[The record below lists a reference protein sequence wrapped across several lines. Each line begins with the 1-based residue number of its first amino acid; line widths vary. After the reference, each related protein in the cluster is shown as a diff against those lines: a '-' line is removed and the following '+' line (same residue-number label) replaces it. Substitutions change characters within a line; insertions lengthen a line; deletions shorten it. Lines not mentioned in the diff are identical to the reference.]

1 MSYELERPDSLLGMM
16 MALEGVRDAITII
29 HGPTGCKMYPADLS
43 ERLFIDRKDEIETR
57 NPFLRMEKYF
67 FYQPRLPCTLLDG
80 NRLILGSTERLND
93 LYSIVVGQAPKM
105 IGVVNSPGATLTGES
120 LSSCRSEI
128 PTVTVES
135 NDFSA
140 SMQKGFSD
148 ITVRVID
155 ALSEPMDV
163 VKGTVNIFGLSIWH
177 LNFEDDIR
185 ELERMLSLCGVKV
198 NCVLCAGSSVE
209 EIRKIPSAELNIVVD
224 RDFGLRAAEHCRDR
238 FGTSFIDVMPIG
250 FDESERLIRE
260 VCKTLGMDPTDALE
274 DSVVWRRKTAG
285 KISTLEKRYF
295 RIRGR
300 TFSVHAT
307 PSLSDSVAEFMFEYL
322 GIVPS
327 AIQHDGESGKGIHIG
342 IPVSDKVWDVYSDVL
357 FSSGSEISAMISR
370 KMASGGVCICDPD
383 VHPAN
388 IFPRPMMGP
397 MGAARLIEDTLNV
410 LTRITDRL

>member
-1 MSYELERPDSLLGMM
+1 MSFDLERPDSLLGMM
-16 MALEGVRDAITII
+16 MALEGIRDAMTII
-29 HGPTGCKMYPADLS
+29 HGPTGCKMYPADLA

-105 IGVVNSPGATLTGES
+105 IGIVNSPGATLTGED

-140 SMQKGFSD
+140 SMQKGFSE
-148 ITVRVID
+148 ITAKVID
-155 ALSEPMDV
+155 ALSEPKKV
-163 VKGTVNIFGLSIWH
+163 IKGSVNILGLSIWH
-177 LNFEDDIR
+177 LNFEDDVR
-185 ELERMLSLCGVKV
+185 ELERIMSLCGVKV

-209 EIRKIPSAELNIVVD
+209 EIRNIASAELNIVVD

-238 FGTSFIDVMPIG
+238 FGTPFIEARPIG
-250 FDESERLIRE
+250 FDATERLIKE
-260 VCKTLGMDPTDALE
+260 TCKILGKDPSEALD
-274 DSVVWRRKTAG
+274 DSLKWRRRTAG
-285 KISTLEKRYF
+285 RISALEKRYF

-307 PSLSDSVAEFMFEYL
+307 PSLADSVAEFMYEYL
-322 GIVPS
+322 GIVPT
-327 AIQHDGESGKGIHIG
+327 AIQHDGEGGRGIETE
-342 IPVSDKVWDVYSDVL
+342 IPVSDEIWDVYSDVL
-357 FSSGSEISAMISR
+357 FSSGSEIAAMLSR
-370 KMASGGVCICDPD
+370 RMTSGGVCICDPD

-388 IFPRPMMGP
+388 IFPRPMMGTI
-397 MGAARLIEDTLNV
+397 GAARLIEDTLNV
-410 LTRITDRL
+410 LIRITDRM